1 MTTIII
7 LSIIFLVIDQIS
19 KILIIKLLEP
29 NEVITIIKNFFY
41 IIYTNNTGAAFS
53 ILLGKRIFLIVVAIL
68 IIGILLYYIKKN
80 KVDGKLNI
88 IAFSLIIGGSLGNL
102 IDRIVRGY
110 VVDFISIKLGS
121 YNFPIFNIADTLIVV
136 GVFLRTL
143 GRAMAVPRLAAEAA
157 AVAEAPGGVRTAT
170 PAANRKTRKTGKRL
184 WTRLKNMWTR
194 WRRS

>member
-1 MTTIII
+1 MTIII
-7 LSIIFLVIDQIS
+7 LSIIFLIIDQIT
-19 KILIIKLLEP
+19 KILVVNSLVPGENIE
-29 NEVITIIKNFFY
+29 IIKNIFS

-136 GVFLRTL
+136 GVFLLLIENT
-143 GRAMAVPRLAAEAA
+143 
-157 AVAEAPGGVRTAT
+157 GGNKND
-170 PAANRKTRKTGKRL
+170 NR
-184 WTRLKNMWTR
+184 
-194 WRRS
+194 

>member
-1 MTTIII
+1 MTIIII
-7 LSIIFLVIDQIS
+7 LSIIFLIIDQIT
-19 KILIIKLLEP
+19 KILVVNSLVPGENIE
-29 NEVITIIKNFFY
+29 IIKNIFS
-41 IIYTNNTGAAFS
+41 IIYTINTGAAFS

-121 YNFPIFNIADTLIVV
+121 YNFPIFNVADTLIVV
-136 GVFLRTL
+136 GVFLLLIKNT
-143 GRAMAVPRLAAEAA
+143 
-157 AVAEAPGGVRTAT
+157 GGNKND
-170 PAANRKTRKTGKRL
+170 NRWKQCRH
-184 WTRLKNMWTR
+184 
-194 WRRS
+194 

>member
-29 NEVITIIKNFFY
+29 NEVITIIKNF
-41 IIYTNNTGAAFS
+41 YTNNTGAAFS

-102 IDRIVRGY
+102 VDRIVRGY

-136 GVFLRTL
+136 GVFLLLIKNT
-143 GRAMAVPRLAAEAA
+143 
-157 AVAEAPGGVRTAT
+157 GGNKND
-170 PAANRKTRKTGKRL
+170 NR
-184 WTRLKNMWTR
+184 
-194 WRRS
+194 

>member
-1 MTTIII
+1 MTIIII
-7 LSIIFLVIDQIS
+7 LSIIFLIIDQIT
-19 KILIIKLLEP
+19 KILVVNSIVPGENIE
-29 NEVITIIKNFFY
+29 IIKNIFS

-136 GVFLRTL
+136 GVFLLLIENT
-143 GRAMAVPRLAAEAA
+143 
-157 AVAEAPGGVRTAT
+157 GGNKND
-170 PAANRKTRKTGKRL
+170 NR
-184 WTRLKNMWTR
+184 
-194 WRRS
+194 

>member
-1 MTTIII
+1 MTIIII
-7 LSIIFLVIDQIS
+7 LSIIFLIIDQIT
-19 KILIIKLLEP
+19 KILVVNSLVPGENIE
-29 NEVITIIKNFFY
+29 IIKNIFS

-136 GVFLRTL
+136 GVFLLLIGNT
-143 GRAMAVPRLAAEAA
+143 
-157 AVAEAPGGVRTAT
+157 GGNKND
-170 PAANRKTRKTGKRL
+170 NR
-184 WTRLKNMWTR
+184 
-194 WRRS
+194 

>member
-1 MTTIII
+1 MTLIII

-41 IIYTNNTGAAFS
+41 IIYTNYTGAAFS

-136 GVFLRTL
+136 GVFLLLIENT
-143 GRAMAVPRLAAEAA
+143 
-157 AVAEAPGGVRTAT
+157 GGNKND
-170 PAANRKTRKTGKRL
+170 NR
-184 WTRLKNMWTR
+184 
-194 WRRS
+194 

>member
-7 LSIIFLVIDQIS
+7 LSLIFLIIDQIT
-19 KILIIKLLEP
+19 KILVIKILPLSGSIE
-29 NEVITIIKNFFY
+29 IIKNFFY
-41 IIYTNNTGAAFS
+41 IIPTNNTGAAFS

-110 VVDFISIKLGS
+110 VVYFISIKLGS
-121 YNFPIFNIADTLIVV
+121 YNFPIFNVADTLIVV
-136 GVFLRTL
+136 GVFLLLIKNT
-143 GRAMAVPRLAAEAA
+143 
-157 AVAEAPGGVRTAT
+157 GGNKND
-170 PAANRKTRKTGKRL
+170 NR
-184 WTRLKNMWTR
+184 
-194 WRRS
+194 

>member
-68 IIGILLYYIKKN
+68 IIGILFYIKKN

-136 GVFLRTL
+136 GVFLLLIGNT
-143 GRAMAVPRLAAEAA
+143 
-157 AVAEAPGGVRTAT
+157 GGNKND
-170 PAANRKTRKTGKRL
+170 NR
-184 WTRLKNMWTR
+184 
-194 WRRS
+194 

>member
-1 MTTIII
+1 MTIIII
-7 LSIIFLVIDQIS
+7 LSIIFLIIDQIT
-19 KILIIKLLEP
+19 KILVVNSLVPGENIE
-29 NEVITIIKNFFY
+29 IIKNIFS

-136 GVFLRTL
+136 GVFLLLIENT
-143 GRAMAVPRLAAEAA
+143 
-157 AVAEAPGGVRTAT
+157 GGNKND
-170 PAANRKTRKTGKRL
+170 NR
-184 WTRLKNMWTR
+184 
-194 WRRS
+194 